1 MINLQFSDAQH
12 GGGRGVDMDHF
23 RPLALQRI
31 HDCLKYTAVRVGSS
45 DDDDFVHYITSRWQ
59 KEGAV

>member
-1 MINLQFSDAQH
+1 
-12 GGGRGVDMDHF
+12 MDHF